1 MKNLSK
7 TFQPWSLVAA
17 AVCALA
23 AAAAGAQT
31 TAMTTT
37 APTAQSTALDK
48 LIAQYSLWA
57 GSQSNAKALV
67 QGLNT
72 GTSVTLS
79 SGAGTGSNAGTATT
93 FTPATSKLGMGE
105 VNIALSL
112 AKASLAQ
119 QGITNPTPAQVSA
132 ALNGGVVTS
141 STSSTSLVGVLAQR
155 QSGSG
160 WGEIAHALGVKLGSV
175 VSASKTEKSKAGAEY
190 KSEHTSNKNK
200 DERSQGSEHA
210 HNREASASGRSN
222 QGGGNSSGGGGGGGG
237 KK

>member
-7 TFQPWSLVAA
+7 KFQPWSLVAA

-67 QGLNT
+67 QGLNI

>member
-7 TFQPWSLVAA
+7 KFQPWSLVAA

-67 QGLNT
+67 QGLNI

-93 FTPATSKLGMGE
+93 FTPVTSKLGVGE

-190 KSEHTSNKNK
+190 KSEHSSNKNK